1 MNRLPSLTYRAMS
14 DQREAAFFDLDK
26 TLMSGS
32 SSMEFARVAR
42 TRGIISRRQIAT
54 WAIDH
59 LKFRIRGATDEETAQ
74 VLAVAQES
82 IGGSKASLIDRM
94 WPEILVGIL
103 PRIYPKILAE
113 VHRHQDEGRLTF
125 IVSAAGSEMVESLAA
140 ILGMDGGIGTRYV
153 VEDGRYTGE
162 LDGPFV
168 YGPGKVT
175 AISRIA
181 GEKELDLDASWAY
194 SDSVSDLPMLEAVGN
209 PVVVNPDPHLA
220 RIARERDWRVMR
232 LDRIGRNLTLSGLAA
247 GLIALAGIGHFTIG
261 QTEPFRRRR
270 KAVLAALRGRSS

>member
-1 MNRLPSLTYRAMS
+1 MTDTS
-14 DQREAAFFDLDK
+14 EAAFFDLDK

-42 TRGIISRRQIAT
+42 SRGIISRRQIVA

-94 WPEILVGIL
+94 WPEILAGIL
-103 PRIYPKILAE
+103 PRIYPEILAE

-181 GEKELDLDASWAY
+181 DEKGLDLDASWAY

-209 PVVVNPDPHLA
+209 AVVVNPDPHLT
-220 RIARERDWRVMR
+220 RIAGERDWRVMR
-232 LDRIGRNLTLSGLAA
+232 LDRIGRTLTLAA
-247 GLIALAGIGHFTIG
+247 VVAGVVGIAGVGHFTIG

-270 KAVLAALRGRSS
+270 RAVLAALRGRPSQ

>member
-1 MNRLPSLTYRAMS
+1 MAH
-14 DQREAAFFDLDK
+14 QREAAFFDLDK

-42 TRGIISRRQIAT
+42 TRGIISRRQMAA
-54 WAIDH
+54 WAVDH

-82 IGGSKASLIDRM
+82 VSGSKASDIDRM
-94 WPEILVGIL
+94 WPEILAGIL
-103 PRIYPKILAE
+103 PRIYPKVLAE
-113 VHRHQDEGRLTF
+113 VHRHQDGGRAVF
-125 IVSAAGSEMVESLAA
+125 IVSAAGSEMVESLAR

-175 AISRIA
+175 AMEAIA
-181 GEKELDLDASWAY
+181 ATRGIDLGRSWAY
-194 SDSVSDLPMLEAVGN
+194 SDSLSDLPMLEAVGN
-209 PVVVNPDPHLA
+209 PVVVNPDPGLA
-220 RIARERDWRVMR
+220 AIAKERDWQTMR
-232 LDRIGRNLTLSGLAA
+232 LDRIGRNLTLIGGVATLAA
-247 GLIALAGIGHFTIG
+247 VAGAAHFTVG
-261 QTEPFRRRR
+261 QLEPVRRRR
-270 KAVLAALRGRSS
+270 RELLSALRLRRR